1 MKRLYFVV
9 MLLASFGFATAQN
22 PGDLDQTFG
31 NNGIL
36 EVSPSASF
44 NQARNFMVM
53 PDGKIMVAGA
63 ARVGDN
69 NDMFLARLNPD
80 GSYDTSFGD
89 GGVIIYRPANFYAH
103 YPDDI
108 DMMGDKIIVAGYMF
122 EPGTVPFLMCL
133 NQDGSLN
140 TDFAGGGFS
149 AIDNGFAMV
158 PRHMVVKDE
167 MIYWSGYRNDI
178 ACVARFYPDGN
189 IDSSFG
195 ENGFAITPLNDYL
208 ACNGEELVVLD
219 NGKIIVAGWHNNYG
233 SNYNSAVYCLN
244 PDGSLDTS
252 FADNGILR
260 LNLSQ
265 SHDFFVSICQ
275 QNDGKLIAGGH
286 YWIADSPALQYGVAL
301 VRFDEKGVLDPTFG
315 DNGIFMHQYF
325 ANGESYCVDVE
336 IAEDNQ
342 IFFGG
347 WYQCS
352 GERNLF
358 AASVNNDGT
367 VNTDFGNDGY
377 TVIPYDGDHQ
387 AYDMDIDANGRLV
400 VMGHDY
406 YNVLLARLHSGVI
419 TDVKEIALP
428 DNKLRVYPNP
438 VADELHINGIQEEG
452 TAMVYDV
459 MGRKVLETTLK
470 TNGSLNVAN
479 LPQGAYMLMVIGKN
493 ETYKAQFVK

>member
-89 GGVIIYRPANFYAH
+89 
-103 YPDDI
+103 
-108 DMMGDKIIVAGYMF
+108 
-122 EPGTVPFLMCL
+122 
-133 NQDGSLN
+133 
-140 TDFAGGGFS
+140 
-149 AIDNGFAMV
+149 
-158 PRHMVVKDE
+158 
-167 MIYWSGYRNDI
+167 
-178 ACVARFYPDGN
+178 
-189 IDSSFG
+189 
-195 ENGFAITPLNDYL
+195 
-208 ACNGEELVVLD
+208 
-219 NGKIIVAGWHNNYG
+219 
-233 SNYNSAVYCLN
+233 
-244 PDGSLDTS
+244 
-252 FADNGILR
+252 
-260 LNLSQ
+260 
-265 SHDFFVSICQ
+265 
-275 QNDGKLIAGGH
+275 
-286 YWIADSPALQYGVAL
+286 
-301 VRFDEKGVLDPTFG
+301 
-315 DNGIFMHQYF
+315 NGIFMHQYF

-367 VNTDFGNDGY
+367 VNTDFGTDGY

-387 AYDMDIDANGRLV
+387 AYDMDIDADGKMI

-428 DNKLRVYPNP
+428 DNKLHIYPNP
-438 VADELHINGIQEEG
+438 VADELHIDGIQEEG